1 MVQYATLSFSCDS
14 NRASFETWGTNQS
27 KNKRRKEKNALNLG
41 TFFKQRARYCRVSRP
56 RKPRSCAEWD
66 EDTYFLLAKSRT
78 KPGREREREKRRE
91 NKITRVLEEG
101 MYNSKKNYAAFSCRG
116 ELNLTRPQTAGGNIG
131 SMSSDWKEEAYAE
144 NGASRGIG
152 YFASSWQ
159 RAPSRGCQSARQHK
173 KVYAGDTVV
182 TVEER
187 PQFLTAHRG
196 ARITDSKLGGT
207 WSGLSF
213 YENDHRVI
221 QAHYKKLTQLEKERR
236 AIIEEERNQQ
246 RLEKQIRAAIQR
258 EKFREKCRHN
268 REKQSKILR
277 GRSSMT
283 CENTMPLSHSTPF
296 LVVSRIRFEKEQ
308 NFKRRLPKRSMSEAT
323 LTCKS
328 MQQEMQALDD
338 FENRLHHLKK
348 TRPAFF

>member
-1 MVQYATLSFSCDS
+1 MHV
-14 NRASFETWGTNQS
+14 
-27 KNKRRKEKNALNLG
+27 
-41 TFFKQRARYCRVSRP
+41 TFFL
-56 RKPRSCAEWD
+56 W
-66 EDTYFLLAKSRT
+66 LL
-78 KPGREREREKRRE
+78 
-91 NKITRVLEEG
+91 
-101 MYNSKKNYAAFSCRG
+101 FSSG
-116 ELNLTRPQTAGGNIG
+116 EVKLSRPQTAEGNYSSSHHGPG
-131 SMSSDWKEEAYAE
+131 SSSTSDRKEEVYAE

-152 YFASSWQ
+152 YFVSSWQ
-159 RAPSRGCQSARQHK
+159 RAPSRGHSARPAQR

-196 ARITDSKLGGT
+196 ARITDSKLGNT

-221 QAHYKKLTQLEKERR
+221 QAHYKKVTQLEKERR
-236 AIIEEERNQQ
+236 AIIEEERNKQK
-246 RLEKQIRAAIQR
+246 LEKQIRAAIQR
-258 EKFREKCRHN
+258 EKFRQTCRHN
-268 REKQSKILR
+268 KEKQSKILR
-277 GRSSMT
+277 GRSPM
-283 CENTMPLSHSTPF
+283 CESNIPHSTPF

-308 NFKRRLPKRSMSEAT
+308 VYKRRIPTRSMSEST

-348 TRPAFF
+348 TRKAFF